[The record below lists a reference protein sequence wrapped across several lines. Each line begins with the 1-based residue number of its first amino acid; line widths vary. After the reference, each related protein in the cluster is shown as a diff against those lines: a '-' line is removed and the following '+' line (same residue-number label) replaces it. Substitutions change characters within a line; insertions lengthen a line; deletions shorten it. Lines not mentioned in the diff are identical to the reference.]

1 MPPSPDAPAD
11 RRSVLAAA
19 ALLALAALLPFA
31 RGLLAGQCLFFRDL
45 SLYAFPLRRFVVEGL
60 RGGALRYWNP
70 LVHEGKQE
78 LFPPVGYPIDLLQV
92 LLSDERGFTALL
104 VLHVPLAALA
114 FFALARRLGLS
125 VLASTG
131 AGAIYALGG
140 FSLSLVNLYGLLQ
153 AAAWAPL
160 LVLSLLRV
168 VERRPAAVAAA
179 AVIFAITV
187 ATCAV
192 EIVAQALLLALVVC
206 RPHAAPGGAARVGGA
221 LTLGIGLSAPVWV
234 VAAGALAESG
244 RGAGL
249 STEAVLAHSIHP
261 VTFLQTVVAN
271 LHGDL
276 SNPVGRWWGDLFFSG
291 GFPYFLSFYLGAT
304 VVSLAILGT
313 TLASP
318 YRKGLLLF
326 AAAAAW
332 VGLGAWGGWAPL
344 VEAAPFLRRLR
355 YPSKAF
361 YTVHL
366 TVTLLAATGLDALVR
381 SDEQRRDW
389 RRFAWITF
397 TLGGVVLVFLS
408 SLFGFLPG
416 RADFLRPFFPAH
428 YLDLQVEA
436 STGLVLRDAATGGA
450 VALAAALIAWMV
462 HRGRMAP
469 AMGALATIALLTA
482 DLLRAG
488 AGLNPMVTPA
498 FFDLSPEMSRVVAS
512 LNGRG
517 ARVYSCHAPTS
528 HAYTSTRPPQAEDRD
543 VHLFTILRET
553 LTPSFNLPTGPPTAF
568 SSDLTG
574 LVPLHRTLDPHL
586 MLCSV
591 VPAILDR
598 LRAAAVSHV
607 VSLDP
612 LDTEG
617 LTLEEVVRPERIA
630 PLAIHIYS
638 LARPLPRWVLAAR
651 VVAAPD
657 SETAAARA
665 REPGFQEAG
674 GVVVEGPSS
683 PLGSRGT
690 ARRLRDTA
698 DEVAYAVESDVPGL
712 FVLRDAYAAGWRA
725 TVNGVETRILRADG
739 RHRAVPV
746 AAGQSRVVM
755 SYRPPGLPAAFAV
768 SAVGVLATLASL
780 RRKGRR

>member
-1 MPPSPDAPAD
+1 
-11 RRSVLAAA
+11 VLTAV

-31 RGLLAGQCLFFRDL
+31 RGLLAGHCLFFRDL
-45 SLYAFPLRRFVVEGL
+45 SLYSFPLRRWVVEGL
-60 RGGALRYWNP
+60 RGGELRYWNP

-78 LFPPVGYPIDLLQV
+78 LFPPVGYPIDLLQI
-92 LLSDERGFTALL
+92 LLPDERGFTALL
-104 VLHVPLAALA
+104 VLHVPLAAIA

-140 FSLSLVNLYGLLQ
+140 FSLSLVNLYGFLH

-160 LVLSLLRV
+160 LVLSLLWV
-168 VERRPAAVAAA
+168 VQRRPAALAAA

-206 RPHAAPGGAARVGGA
+206 RPHVAPGGVARVGGA
-221 LTLGIGLSAPVWV
+221 LSLGMGLSAPVWV
-234 VAAGALAESG
+234 VAAGALTGSG

-261 VTFLQTVVAN
+261 VTFLQTLVAN

-276 SNPVGRWWGDLFFSG
+276 LNPVGRWWGDLFFSG

-313 TLASP
+313 TRPSP
-318 YRKGLLLF
+318 YRRGLLLLM
-326 AAAAAW
+326 AAAAW

-366 TVTLLAATGLDALVR
+366 TVTLLAAMGLDALVR
-381 SDEQRRDW
+381 SGEQRRDW
-389 RRFAWITF
+389 KRFGWITF
-397 TLGGVVLVFLS
+397 ALGGVALVFLPS
-408 SLFGFLPG
+408 FFGFLPG
-416 RADFLRPFFPAH
+416 RADFFRPFFPAH
-428 YLDLQVEA
+428 YLDSQVEA
-436 STGLVLRDAATGGA
+436 SSGLVLRDAATGGA
-450 VALAAALIAWMV
+450 VALAAAVIAWMV
-462 HRGRMAP
+462 CRRRLAP
-469 AMGALATIALLTA
+469 AMGAFATIALLTA

-498 FFDLSPEMSRVVAS
+498 FFDLSSEMSRVVAG
-512 LNGRG
+512 LNERG

-528 HAYTSTRPPQAEDRD
+528 RAYTSTRPPQAEDRD

-553 LTPSFNLPTGPPTAF
+553 LTPSFNLPKGPPTAF

-574 LVPLHRTLDPHL
+574 LVPLRRTLDPPL
-586 MLCSV
+586 MLCSA
-591 VPAILDR
+591 VPAILDQ

-612 LDTEG
+612 LETEG
-617 LTLEEVVRPERIA
+617 LTLEEIVRPERIA

-638 LARPLPRWVLAAR
+638 LASPLPRWELAAR
-651 VVAAPD
+651 VAAAPD
-657 SETAAARA
+657 SETAAERA
-665 REPGFQEAG
+665 RELGFQRAG
-674 GVVVEGPSS
+674 GVVVEGPTSS
-683 PLGSRGT
+683 TGSRGT
-690 ARRLRDTA
+690 ARRLREST
-698 DEVAYAVESDVPGL
+698 DEVAYAVDSDVSGV
-712 FVLRDAYAAGWRA
+712 FVLRDAYAPGWRA
-725 TVNGVETRILRADG
+725 TVNRVEARILRADG

-746 AAGQSRVVM
+746 PPGQSRVVM
-755 SYRPPGLPAAFAV
+755 SYRPPGLAAAFAV
-768 SAVGVLATLASL
+768 SAVGILATLASL
-780 RRKGRR
+780 RRNRRR